1 MRRCACVA
9 FCISRSGSCVM
20 IGFAVLGSTGS
31 IGESTLDVLA
41 RHPARFNLVA
51 LGANRNV
58 AKLAAQVLRWRPAYA
73 VLADEN
79 AARELVKTL
88 GGQVPETRV
97 LAGQDGLIE
106 IATLRETDC
115 VMAAIV
121 GAAGLP
127 STLAAARA
135 GKRLLLANKE
145 SLVMAGPLLMSAVK
159 ASGATLLPIDSEHN
173 AIFQCMPP
181 QGGTG
186 EPPPGVPKIL
196 LTASGGPFRDTPRE
210 ALPTVTPAA
219 A

>member
-1 MRRCACVA
+1 
-9 FCISRSGSCVM
+9 M
-20 IGFAVLGSTGS
+20 IGVAVLGSTGS
-31 IGESTLDVLA
+31 VGESTLDVLA
-41 RHPARFNLVA
+41 RHPDRFKLVA

-79 AARELVKTL
+79 AARELVQTL
-88 GGQVPETRV
+88 GAQAPGTRV

-106 IATLRETDC
+106 IATLSETDC

-145 SLVMAGPLLMSAVK
+145 SLVMAGAAVDV
-159 ASGATLLPIDSEHN
+159 SGALIRRH
-173 AIFQCMPP
+173 
-181 QGGTG
+181 
-186 EPPPGVPKIL
+186 
-196 LTASGGPFRDTPRE
+196 
-210 ALPTVTPAA
+210 AA
-219 A
+219 ADRQRAQRDFSMYAAAGAHGRAGAGRA